1 VFQSAQKD
9 SRTSDFD
16 GLLTMGLFR
25 RVFICHKDHFAVLD
39 PLQYRLR
46 AAHFRQEAF
55 RSVSEFYRSLF
66 RVPRESWAI
75 RK

>member
-1 VFQSAQKD
+1 
-9 SRTSDFD
+9 
-16 GLLTMGLFR
+16 
-25 RVFICHKDHFAVLD
+25 VFICHKDHFAVLD